1 MNRSCQVQ
9 CHHAGLFS
17 LINKVALCHTLY
29 SHVHV
34 DMSKGEGFIYG
45 QENWWP
51 ELFAA
56 TVPPE
61 GEFDV
66 INAYPN
72 TTITGREAG
81 NLYGFAGPFW
91 KELGPTWR
99 EMFHDVWLKMHV
111 SPKIVQSAL
120 DFMAQMQWMD
130 VVSCLIRANCHRGEQ
145 LSDRN
150 QTLEEYAAAYR
161 TIQKPNSILHVMAG
175 DQETIQWFL
184 DRFDISYVPTTKR
197 TATRDTDHIAMPQ
210 TVEDAKQ
217 ALLEVLILSMSRA
230 LIHPTSNMATA
241 ALYINPGLENV
252 YLR

>member
-17 LINKVALCHTLY
+17 LVNKVALCHTLY
-29 SHVHV
+29 DHVHV

-45 QENWWP
+45 KENWWP

-61 GEFDV
+61 GEFHV
-66 INAYPN
+66 INAYPS
-72 TTITGREAG
+72 TCMTGREAG
-81 NLYGFAGPFW
+81 HMYEGKNQDWRCHLFASW
-91 KELGPTWR
+91 IA
-99 EMFHDVWLKMHV
+99 MHV
-111 SPKIVQSAL
+111 NPQIWQAAR
-120 DFMAQMQWMD
+120 DFVNQMQWMD
-130 VVSCLIRANCHRGEQ
+130 VVSCLVRANCHRGEQ

-161 TIQKPNSILHVMAG
+161 TIQKSNSILHVMAG
-175 DQETIQWFL
+175 DQETIQWFQ

-241 ALYINPGLENV
+241 ALYINPGLESV